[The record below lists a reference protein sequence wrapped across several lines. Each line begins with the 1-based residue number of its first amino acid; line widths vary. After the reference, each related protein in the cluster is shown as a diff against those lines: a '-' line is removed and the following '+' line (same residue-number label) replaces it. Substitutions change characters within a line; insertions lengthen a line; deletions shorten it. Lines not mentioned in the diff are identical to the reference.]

1 MKKKKICHG
10 KSSAAALKH
19 VILSG
24 DVIFCGCPEKQRDLA
39 RKGSVKNG
47 TVGSPVNQQP
57 KKNARTR

>member
-1 MKKKKICHG
+1 MNSLLIIKLWLINAFTDDLT
-10 KSSAAALKH
+10 S
-19 VILSG
+19 
-24 DVIFCGCPEKQRDLA
+24 CGFLEKQRDLA